1 MTITQNYPLAPGK
14 IKVKR
19 EMSEYQLKIA
29 DLYETTTGSIKK
41 LVANIF

>member
-1 MTITQNYPLAPGK
+1 MVITQNYLLAPDK

-19 EMSEYQLKIA
+19 EMPEYQLKIA
-29 DLYETTTGSIKK
+29 EFYETTIGSIKK